1 MVAPVTFRMLC
12 WSILVIFR
20 RLRRVR
26 RRRQPPVNLFER
38 VGFWGV
44 DDETNECL
52 LRVYRRRKQQQTLR
66 FITLLTRIIS
76 GNRVARTVW
85 TREWSEHWWLYI
97 VRETFNPQQ
106 WIENFRMSYRT
117 FQWLCESLRPYI
129 SKAETRM
136 RRPIPVEQKV
146 GAVLWFL
153 GTTSDYRT
161 IAHLFGISRAS
172 LCIFVK
178 DVCEAICY
186 HLTPQFVKLPTDIE
200 ATNIMESFKEKW
212 GYPICIGAI
221 DGSHIPIVAP
231 NERRV
236 DYFNRKGWYSINMQA
251 LVDDRYMFR
260 DICVGWSG
268 STHDAR
274 VLVNSQLYQFW
285 ENGVFP
291 HLQTEIDGVMVPPVI
306 LGDPA
311 YPLLPWLTK
320 PYPENAGTTEAQKKY
335 NFIHS
340 RSRIVVEN
348 AFGRLK
354 GRWRR
359 LLKRID
365 NNTSNV
371 PNVIAACCTLHN
383 ICETQGEDFLDQ
395 WANEANQPPSNNVVD
410 GENYPDIDNA
420 HDIRNALCRYFANQN

>member
-1 MVAPVTFRMLC
+1 MQTESDSETVLRCLLKA
-12 WSILVIFR
+12 
-20 RLRRVR
+20 RRVLCT
-26 RRRQPPVNLFER
+26 Q
-38 VGFWGV
+38 
-44 DDETNECL
+44 
-52 LRVYRRRKQQQTLR
+52 RKLQEGTEGMH
-66 FITLLTRIIS
+66 TM
-76 GNRVARTVW
+76 
-85 TREWSEHWWLYI
+85 
-97 VRETFNPQQ
+97 
-106 WIENFRMSYRT
+106 RMKS
-117 FQWLCESLRPYI
+117 ESLRPYI

-136 RRPIPVEQKV
+136 RWPIPVKQKV

-161 IAHLFGISRAS
+161 IAHLFGISRAT

-231 NERRV
+231 NESRV
-236 DYFNRKGWYSINMQA
+236 DYFNRDNLQ
-251 LVDDRYMFR
+251 RYMFR
-260 DICVGWSG
+260 DICVGWPG
-268 STHDAR
+268 STRDAR
-274 VLVNSQLYQFW
+274 VIVNSQLYQFW

-291 HLQTEIDGVMVPPVI
+291 HLQTEID
-306 LGDPA
+306 A
-311 YPLLPWLTK
+311 YPLLPWLMK
-320 PYPENAGTTEAQKKY
+320 PYPENAETTEAQKKY
-335 NFIHS
+335 NLIHS
-340 RSRIVVEN
+340 RSRMVVEN

-383 ICETQGEDFLDQ
+383 ICETQGEDFFDQ
-395 WANEANQPPSNNVVD
+395 WANEANHPPSNNFVD
-410 GENYPDIDNA
+410 GENDPDIDNA